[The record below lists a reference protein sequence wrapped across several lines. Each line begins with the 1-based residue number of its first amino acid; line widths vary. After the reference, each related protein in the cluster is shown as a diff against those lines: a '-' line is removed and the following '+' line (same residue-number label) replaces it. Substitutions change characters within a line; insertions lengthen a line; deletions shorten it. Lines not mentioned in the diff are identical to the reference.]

1 MKLPLNKTQN
11 NGFSFFPREPLNPF
25 SCTLGAFIF
34 KLLLCLF
41 LTIGTA
47 RAAEFRDALGRSVN
61 MVAPP
66 QRIIPLIPSLTEIL
80 YFLELGDKVVG
91 VTEFSSYPA
100 EALKKPIVGSYISL
114 NIEKIVSLKPDLVI
128 ATVDG
133 NQPGAVA
140 MLEQAHIKVF
150 VVNPRNVEEA
160 IATIVTLGRL
170 CGVPALAEKKAQSL
184 TTRLRQVREK
194 VKNKPTPLVFL
205 QINIK
210 PMMSV
215 NQNTFHHDVI
225 RLAGGLNMTQNAS
238 IAYPVI
244 SLEEVLTRKPE
255 IILISSMERGGRFE
269 EARQA
274 WQRWTTIPAVK
285 TGRIHLID
293 SDLIDRPSPRIV
305 DSLEQIARL
314 LHPEAF

>member
-1 MKLPLNKTQN
+1 MRTYFNKETPLRRSKIQTI
-11 NGFSFFPREPLNPF
+11 S
-25 SCTLGAFIF
+25 
-34 KLLLCLF
+34 KLLLFLF
-41 LTIGTA
+41 FLCGSTQ
-47 RAAEFRDALGRSVN
+47 AAEFRDALGRSVSLP
-61 MVAPP
+61 APP
-66 QRIIPLIPSLTEIL
+66 QRMIPLAPSLTEML

-100 EALKKPIVGSYISL
+100 EALKKPRVGSYISL
-114 NIEKIVSLKPDLVI
+114 NIEKIVGLKPDLVL

-150 VVNPRNVEEA
+150 VVNPRNVEEV
-160 IATIVTLGRL
+160 IATIVTLGRV
-170 CGVPALAEKKAQSL
+170 CGVPALADQKVQNLS
-184 TTRLRQVREK
+184 TRLRQVQEK
-194 VKNKPTPLVFL
+194 VKNRSSPLVFL

-215 NQNTFHHDVI
+215 NRNTFHHDVI
-225 RLAGGLNMTQNAS
+225 RLAGGLNMTQDAS
-238 IAYPVI
+238 ISYPVV

-255 IILISSMERGGRFE
+255 VILISSMERGGRFE

-274 WQRWTTIPAVK
+274 WQRWSTIPAVK

-305 DSLEQIARL
+305 DSLEQVARL